1 MGGFCKEPTVVSI
14 SPDVGRNRLVIELVG
29 LVGPEHFTLAEVQL
43 KQALP
48 RLTAPF
54 DVLSDVRRLEGIHSD
69 AMVHAQSL
77 GEAIRKAGV
86 RRVVRVVGKSA
97 NGAVHMERVARQLG
111 HAARLAFSLEEAD
124 EVLGH
129 R

>member
-14 SPDVGRNRLVIELVG
+14 SPDVGRNRLVIELAG
-29 LVGPEHFTLAEVQL
+29 LVGREHLATAEAQL
-43 KQALP
+43 KAALP
-48 RLTAPF
+48 RLSAPF
-54 DVLSDVRRLEGIHSD
+54 DVLSDVRKLEGIESD
-69 AMVHAQSL
+69 AMPLVQSL
-77 GEAIRKAGV
+77 GEAMRQAGV

-97 NGAVHMERVARQLG
+97 TGAVHMERVARQLG

-124 EVLGH
+124 SVLSH